1 MPEHARRIKF
11 RRKALRQPDEFHTLT
26 SRAVAWLDAH
36 RELAAGVAVAALVV
50 AATGLGVSQYRAS
63 QAGRAAE
70 SFRAAHATFE
80 AGHFPEAAAAFQAL
94 AESYPRTPSGRLAAL
109 Y

>member
-63 QAGRAAE
+63 QAGPAGE
-70 SFRAAHATFE
+70 SFRPAPPTLQAGPLSPGGAALPGPGQELPPAP
-80 AGHFPEAAAAFQAL
+80 ARAAA
-94 AESYPRTPSGRLAAL
+94 
-109 Y
+109 